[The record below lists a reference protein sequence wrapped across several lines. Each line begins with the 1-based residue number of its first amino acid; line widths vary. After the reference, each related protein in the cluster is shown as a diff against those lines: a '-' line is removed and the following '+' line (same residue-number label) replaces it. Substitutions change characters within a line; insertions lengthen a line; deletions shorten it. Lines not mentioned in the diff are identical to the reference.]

1 MQNIYEC
8 VDKLYNDVESGRN
21 FYKHQNLIITGS
33 NAIGKTGLIKD
44 VLKRSLKEHS
54 NYFYYIDPKNRI
66 MIDKDNTTPVKKLS
80 DLMTEEILEH
90 RLKDGIFTVLDEFVQ
105 QDSGGTVALDE
116 LLENIEKY
124 NSMYQNFFGIT
135 VQKISTTDG
144 ILSRQTVLV
153 NGQTNLNVIS
163 NSEAA
168 KMRILMEVDF
178 AANKGIQAIIIDE
191 FDAYFSEESIIDFMK
206 KLVENY
212 SEVRFIFVIHYL
224 SVIIQLEGMDIAL
237 LTDVHGSDIKENLVK
252 FLDVDNIQQIGQI
265 EKIRNTMINI
275 EEKGENLWEKYVS
288 MIVDGKDLNYDEILQ
303 IKNTD
308 SSKLKAREKI
318 LYEFIIRNIGKNENL
333 STRKI

>member
-1 MQNIYEC
+1 
-8 VDKLYNDVESGRN
+8 
-21 FYKHQNLIITGS
+21 
-33 NAIGKTGLIKD
+33 
-44 VLKRSLKEHS
+44 
-54 NYFYYIDPKNRI
+54 

-90 RLKDGIFTVLDEFVQ
+90 RLKDGVFTVLDEFVQ

-237 LTDVHGSDIKENLVK
+237 LTDVHGSNIKV
-252 FLDVDNIQQIGQI
+252 
-265 EKIRNTMINI
+265 
-275 EEKGENLWEKYVS
+275 W
-288 MIVDGKDLNYDEILQ
+288 
-303 IKNTD
+303 
-308 SSKLKAREKI
+308 SS
-318 LYEFIIRNIGKNENL
+318 F
-333 STRKI
+333 

>member
-144 ILSRQTVLV
+144 ILSRQTVL
-153 NGQTNLNVIS
+153 
-163 NSEAA
+163 
-168 KMRILMEVDF
+168 
-178 AANKGIQAIIIDE
+178 
-191 FDAYFSEESIIDFMK
+191 
-206 KLVENY
+206 
-212 SEVRFIFVIHYL
+212 
-224 SVIIQLEGMDIAL
+224 
-237 LTDVHGSDIKENLVK
+237 
-252 FLDVDNIQQIGQI
+252 
-265 EKIRNTMINI
+265 
-275 EEKGENLWEKYVS
+275 
-288 MIVDGKDLNYDEILQ
+288 
-303 IKNTD
+303 
-308 SSKLKAREKI
+308 
-318 LYEFIIRNIGKNENL
+318 
-333 STRKI
+333 